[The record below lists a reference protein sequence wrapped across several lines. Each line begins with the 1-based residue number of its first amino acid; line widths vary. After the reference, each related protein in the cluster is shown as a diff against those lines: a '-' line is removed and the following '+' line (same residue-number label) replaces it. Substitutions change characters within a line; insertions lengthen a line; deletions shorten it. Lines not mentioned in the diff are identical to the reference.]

1 MQISIPHKFSRAEA
15 KERVMLALREARE
28 KLAGQATI
36 DREEWQGDTLHFGFT
51 VQGQSITG
59 TFEVRDGDFDLN
71 AKLPLMLRM
80 FEGRIKKAI
89 EEQAGAMLK

>member
-1 MQISIPHKFSRAEA
+1 M
-15 KERVMLALREARE
+15 VALREGRE

-36 DREEWQGDTLHFGFT
+36 DKEEWQGDTLNFGFT

-59 TFEVRDGDFDLN
+59 TFEVRDNDFDLN
-71 AKLPLMLRM
+71 ANLPLMLRM

-89 EEQAGAMLK
+89 EEQASAMLK